1 MDEILR
7 LAGMLLLIATGLTV
21 AAAFLAG
28 VYAVGRDNRRLLRNA
43 IVVAV
48 AAPLLHAL
56 LIAAG
61 PLLTRKRVLAASA
74 ELSFCGFDCH
84 LHVSARRDDA
94 PGVVVL
100 RFRSD
105 ARAVPEHP
113 GWLRVRG
120 QDADGVAHEPL
131 GAIPDTPLAA
141 GDTVEHAVRFAPG
154 VRIDRVVITWRD
166 WDRYLVPGPGNPL
179 VQARVSLDLDEAP
192 TMKRGAGT

>member
-1 MDEILR
+1 MDDILR
-7 LAGMLLLIATGLTV
+7 LAGTLLLIATGLTV

-28 VYAVGRDNRRLLRNA
+28 VYALGRHNRRLLRSA

-48 AAPLLHAL
+48 AAPLLHAM

-61 PLLTRKRVLAASA
+61 PLLARKRVLAAGT

-84 LHVSARRDDA
+84 LHVSARSGDA
-94 PGVVVL
+94 PEVVVL

-120 QDADGVAHEPL
+120 QDANGVAHEPL

-141 GDTVEHAVRFAPG
+141 GETIEHPVRFARG
-154 VRIDRVVITWRD
+154 ARIERVVITWRD

-179 VQARVSLDLDEAP
+179 VQARVSLDLGDTATIVRRE
-192 TMKRGAGT
+192 GT